1 MDERG
6 VRVGMRV
13 CVVQTVDVAQ
23 KHQQVRLTKPRHNG
37 GEGVVVAQYL
47 VTAGFDLGGGDRVV
61 FIHHRDHAHLQQGG
75 KGAAQMLGPLGN
87 LHITPR
93 QKDLSNRAVILGKEF
108 VIDVHHPT
116 LAHGCGS
123 LLHPQLP
130 GAFGKSQL
138 GGANGNGTG
147 GDQDHLVPHAVQVR
161 QSPDQMF
168 HAPEIQRPG
177 VVGECGSAHLDHDA
191 LLGTFCH

>member
-1 MDERG
+1 MLRPL
-6 VRVGMRV
+6 RVLHIIS
-13 CVVQTVDVAQ
+13 C
-23 KHQQVRLTKPRHNG
+23 QQ
-37 GEGVVVAQYL
+37 
-47 VTAGFDLGGGDRVV
+47 DLGHGAVV
-61 FIHHRDHAHLQQGG
+61 
-75 KGAAQMLGPLGN
+75 LGE
-87 LHITPR
+87 
-93 QKDLSNRAVILGKEF
+93 EF
-108 VIDVHHPT
+108 VVNVHHPA
-116 LAHGCGS
+116 LAHGRGG
-123 LLHPQLP
+123 LLHPQFL
-130 GAFGKSQL
+130 GTFGKSQL